1 MASTSLERLQG
12 GWCDE
17 FAKSQLLG
25 NSRKKGFRK
34 KKEKCVFRDKALL
47 KLYAPKL

>member
-1 MASTSLERLQG
+1 MASTSLERWQG

-34 KKEKCVFRDKALL
+34 KRKRVFRDKALL